1 MGQDRL
7 ITARQAPTTCSNLT
21 CNHRRALGC
30 CDCSVGVL
38 IIGSHNMPR
47 YVLTKVAPWVLA
59 LTASA
64 FAMAAPSYDHYVHL
78 TPENSVIGNFPAQKA
93 PILTVKSGDTVRIDT
108 GGGNRWQDK
117 DPLQWMKENNITL
130 TPAQL
135 QAVKETDRVVK
146 ETLHYG
152 GITSGHLLVGP
163 IAVKDAMPGDAL
175 EIRIISVTPRI
186 PYGTVSTR
194 PGRGGIPD
202 DVKEP
207 FAQTVRLDLKRN
219 VGVFEPGIEV
229 PLGPFMGVMGVLP
242 PDAEG
247 PNRRSGPPGSF
258 GGNLDCKELV
268 AGTSL
273 FLPVY
278 HPGGLF
284 FTGDAHA
291 GQGDGEVTVTAIE
304 TANTLIAQFILHK
317 GMKLTAP
324 RAENATHYMAF
335 GLDPDLN
342 KAMQMAIRETNAWL
356 GELHGLDFSHAF
368 TLSSI
373 GVDFHVTQVVDD
385 TKGIHSMIPKKL
397 FVKDK
402 PLTAYWY
409 TSGRH

>member
-1 MGQDRL
+1 MPHSRPAL
-7 ITARQAPTTCSNLT
+7 CTLMFALATC
-21 CNHRRALGC
+21 
-30 CDCSVGVL
+30 
-38 IIGSHNMPR
+38 
-47 YVLTKVAPWVLA
+47 
-59 LTASA
+59 ASA
-64 FAMAAPSYDHYVHL
+64 VAAPAYDHYLHL
-78 TPENSVIGNFPAQKA
+78 TPENSAIGNFPAQKA

-117 DPLQWMKENNITL
+117 DALAWIKENDITL
-130 TPAQL
+130 TPEQL
-135 QAVKETDRVVK
+135 AAVMETDRVIK
-146 ETLHYG
+146 ETTHYA

-163 IAVKDAMPGDAL
+163 IAVEGAVPGDAL
-175 EIRIISVTPRI
+175 EIRIISITPRI

-207 FAQTVRLDLKRN
+207 FSQIVRLDLKRN

-229 PLGPFMGVMGVLP
+229 PLGPFMGVMGVMP
-242 PDAEG
+242 SEAEG
-247 PNRRSGPPGSF
+247 PNRRSGPPGTF

-278 HPGGLF
+278 RAGGLF
-284 FTGDAHA
+284 FTGDSHA
-291 GQGDGEVTVTAIE
+291 GQGDGEVTVSAIE
-304 TANTLIAQFILHK
+304 TANTAILKFVVHK

-342 KAMQMAIRETNAWL
+342 KAMQMAIRETNTFL
-356 GELHGLDFSHAF
+356 GELHGMDFSHAF

-397 FVKDK
+397 FVNYK
-402 PLTAYWY
+402 PATPYWF
-409 TSGRH
+409 TPAR